1 MALPQEQVYTVE
13 DIYALADG
21 QRAEL
26 IDGQIYNMAPPMR
39 LHQKLVIQLA
49 MHIGNYIDAK
59 HGE

>member
-49 MHIGNYIDAK
+49 MHIGN
-59 HGE
+59 